1 MDDPNDFDEVP
12 LDYCCP
18 LTHKIM
24 RNPYLMG
31 DGFTYE
37 KENIDENLRENDYES
52 PLTGKKISNI
62 GTKNVKLLQKINE
75 FLNEMKNKTI
85 NVFVTKLTGGH
96 VVIQMKKHD
105 TILQL
110 KENIERKTGMKV
122 EYQRLIYEGK
132 MLSCDSSTLQNYS
145 IENDSTVHLTA
156 RFIC

>member
-145 IENDSTVHLTA
+145 IENDSTVHLL
-156 RFIC
+156 FK

>member
-156 RFIC
+156 RLIG